1 MEEKQGLF
9 RSIRT
14 AIRALSADYS
24 SEDKYIEQQVAELEK
39 FQKQIAK
46 EQKDFGASLRVNK
59 PQSGGKGKSK
69 QEPSKESVQKDE
81 DMVR

>member
-1 MEEKQGLF
+1 MEEKQGFF

-24 SEDKYIEQQVAELEK
+24 SEDKFIEQQVAELEK
-39 FQKQIAK
+39 FQKQIAQ

-69 QEPSKESVQKDE
+69 SAQTKVQPELDE
-81 DMVR
+81 REI